1 MIQDISPRKFH
12 IEYVSAQPSDGDFML
27 CFDRE
32 MRGIYIKKSADAS
45 ESITF
50 PLVGEVKYSGE
61 ARYLFSIDDT
71 RFFFAEDADC
81 AVPDDFEAV
90 GLRQLR
96 HAQPGW
102 LAFAG
107 AVGFRLRTWYRD
119 NRFCGRCGAKLRHS
133 ETERAMVCPDCGNVI
148 YPTICPSVIVA
159 VTNGDR
165 LLLTRYQRSHS
176 VYQNYALC
184 AGYIE
189 TGETAEDAV
198 RREIMEEVG
207 LRVRNIRYYK
217 SQPWPFSGALLI
229 GFFCEVDGSDVITR
243 DDSELSEAVWVARA
257 DIPDRSNDVSMTSEM
272 IELFRQGHEPKPNG
286 R

>member
-45 ESITF
+45 DSITF

-81 AVPDDFEAV
+81 TVPDGFEAV

-133 ETERAMVCPDCGNVI
+133 ETERAMVCLFLRGDIEKLPEAANLVMSERARQAPDKA
-148 YPTICPSVIVA
+148 A
-159 VTNGDR
+159 VPVT
-165 LLLTRYQRSHS
+165 
-176 VYQNYALC
+176 
-184 AGYIE
+184 
-189 TGETAEDAV
+189 
-198 RREIMEEVG
+198 
-207 LRVRNIRYYK
+207 
-217 SQPWPFSGALLI
+217 
-229 GFFCEVDGSDVITR
+229 
-243 DDSELSEAVWVARA
+243 ARA
-257 DIPDRSNDVSMTSEM
+257 DFWLTPKKGKLMLEKGAFDDCRTGENPCGLKLKYNARNGTFSGSFTAYLGLGYDVSFVGGDRCTVKGVWVDGAGYGYAVSKVGNVYEVSV
-272 IELFRQGHEPKPNG
+272 R
-286 R
+286 